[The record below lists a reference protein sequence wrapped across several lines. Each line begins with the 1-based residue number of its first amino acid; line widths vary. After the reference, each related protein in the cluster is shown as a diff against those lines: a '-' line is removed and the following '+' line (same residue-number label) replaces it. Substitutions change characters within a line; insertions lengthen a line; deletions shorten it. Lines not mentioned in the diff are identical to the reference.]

1 MAAVGRGHVGSGGA
15 DAGELW
21 AMKELEGLLDQL
33 GEVGGCGQAVGGEFL
48 GSTAWRFCGEE
59 GKVVEISAAG
69 GAVGGE
75 GLCSEGRFWGVIQV
89 FRTRGVALALGLE
102 G

>member
-1 MAAVGRGHVGSGGA
+1 MAAVGMGHVGSVGA

-21 AMKELEGLLDQL
+21 AVQELGRFLGQLD
-33 GEVGGCGQAVGGEFL
+33 EAGGCGQDVGEDCLGSTVMGLCGEGRKVLEMSAEGRAVGGE
-48 GSTAWRFCGEE
+48 E
-59 GKVVEISAAG
+59 
-69 GAVGGE
+69 
-75 GLCSEGRFWGVIQV
+75 LCSEGRIKGVIQV